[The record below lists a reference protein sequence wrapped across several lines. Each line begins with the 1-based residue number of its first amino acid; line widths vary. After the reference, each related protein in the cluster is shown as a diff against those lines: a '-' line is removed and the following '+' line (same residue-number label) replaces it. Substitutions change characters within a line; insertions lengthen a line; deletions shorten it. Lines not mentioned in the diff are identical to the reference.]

1 MPGQTSFDVV
11 VVGGGSAGAWAAA
24 CLARDGRKV
33 ALVEERA
40 RTEAG
45 ARWVN
50 GVPAWMFE
58 AAHVALP
65 EGAERPFGPGPFSVL
80 APSGG
85 FRVVLPEN
93 PLLFCDMRL
102 LVRRLQDAAE
112 EAGAHVFERCRAL
125 DLTLE
130 QGRPVALSVR
140 ATDRRGTARERSLRA
155 RLFVDASGLAGVL
168 RRQIPDLQRFCPTPV
183 GDRLCQAQQEV
194 RTISDQKGAAR
205 FMEESGCRPGE
216 TLSWT
221 GIDGGF
227 SVLTLTIDEATER
240 AALLCGTVGG
250 GQHRSPAGHLT
261 AFVEKNRWLGE
272 RLFGGAGAIPLRR
285 PFERIAAEG
294 IALVGD
300 AASMV
305 FAAHGSGVGLGL
317 LSGKTLAA
325 AIRAHDD
332 PGSLTASWAYQE
344 AFLREHGGALAAA
357 DAFCRLTQSLS
368 GAEVEEVIR
377 AGMVSEGALRASL
390 SHRVPTVRDVRLPA
404 LGVGLLR
411 APALA
416 LRLAPHLARMT
427 AAQALYAGH
436 PRDPANLE
444 RWAER
449 VRRLFGE
456 P

>member
-1 MPGQTSFDVV
+1 MPRQMSFDVV
-11 VVGGGSAGAWAAA
+11 VVGGGSAGAFAAA
-24 CLARDGRKV
+24 CLARDGRRV
-33 ALVEERA
+33 ALLEERA
-40 RTEAG
+40 RDQAG

-58 AAHVALP
+58 AAGVALP
-65 EGAERPFGPGPFSVL
+65 QGDERTFGPGPFSVL
-80 APSGG
+80 GPSGG

-102 LVRRLQDAAE
+102 LVRRLQDEAVA
-112 EAGAHVFERCRAL
+112 AGARLVDRCRASEL
-125 DLTLE
+125 SFEAD
-130 QGRPVALSVR
+130 RPVALT
-140 ATDRRGTARERSLRA
+140 AHTTDRRGGERAHTFRA
-155 RLFVDASGLAGVL
+155 RLFVDASGLAGAL
-168 RRQIPDLQRFCPTPV
+168 RRHIPALQRFCPTPV

-194 RTISDQKGAAR
+194 RIISDRKGAAR

-240 AALLCGTVGG
+240 AALLCGTVAG
-250 GQHRSPAGHLT
+250 GQHRSPTEHLT

-272 RLFGGAGAIPLRR
+272 RLFGGAGVIPLRR

-294 IALVGD
+294 VALIGD

-305 FAAHGSGVGLGL
+305 FAAHGSGVGYGL
-317 LSGKTLAA
+317 LSGKTLAGA
-325 AIRAHDD
+325 VRAHDD
-332 PGSLTASWAYQE
+332 PGSLAAAWAYQE
-344 AFLREHGGALAAA
+344 SFQREHGGTLAAA
-357 DAFCRLTQSLS
+357 DAFCRMTQSLS
-368 GAEVEEVIR
+368 GAEVEGVIR

-390 SHRVPTVRDVRLPA
+390 AHRVPTLRDVRLPT

-416 LRLAPHLARMT
+416 LRLAPHLGRMA

-436 PRDPANLE
+436 PRDPVNLD